1 MKQYH
6 VYQLEYFDLLAQASS
21 RRQVVCYFCLLLD
34 LSKHWEETLNYLK
47 STFNIDKI
55 KTIQCTQEVT
65 YVKFFIHQLT

>member
-1 MKQYH
+1 
-6 VYQLEYFDLLAQASS
+6 LLNSS
-21 RRQVVCYFCLLLD
+21 ENDRCGQLLLTTLLCIKSVSSFISTQD